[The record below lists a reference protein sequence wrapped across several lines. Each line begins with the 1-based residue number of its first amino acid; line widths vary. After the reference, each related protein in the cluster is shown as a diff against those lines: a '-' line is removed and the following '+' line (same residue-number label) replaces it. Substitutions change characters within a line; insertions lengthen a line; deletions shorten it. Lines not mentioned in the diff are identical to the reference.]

1 MNILITGGTG
11 FVGQALCAALALRGH
26 QLTVLSRQ
34 GQDALALLPEGSSV
48 VTSLGDIAKDQHFD
62 AVINLAGEG
71 IADRRWTESRKQ
83 ALQDSRIGL
92 TAELAALVARLDNK
106 PGLLING
113 SAVGF
118 YGDAGDAELDENSPA
133 VRKDFT
139 YLLCDAWAKA
149 ARQIG
154 RQGVR
159 ACLLRIGVVLDADG
173 GMLKRLVP
181 MYRVGLGAQL
191 GDGSQ
196 WMSWIHR
203 HDLVRLILRLLDTPG
218 VEGVYNAVAP
228 QPVTHRRFHQAL
240 ASACRRPALLRV
252 PAVTLRLLLGEM
264 STLLLGGQRAL
275 PRRLMQEGFEFRYP
289 DIRQALEAC
298 VQRQQDTPES

>member
-1 MNILITGGTG
+1 MNILLTGGTG
-11 FVGQALCAALALRGH
+11 FVGQALCAALSQRGH

-34 GQDALALLPEGSSV
+34 GEDALAVLPADSLV
-48 VTSLGDIAKDQHFD
+48 VASFDEIDSDQHFD

-71 IADRRWTESRKQ
+71 IADKRWTENRKK

-92 TAELAALVARLDNK
+92 TGELAELVARLKDK

-139 YLLCDAWAKA
+139 YLLCDAWEKA
-149 ARQIG
+149 ARQVG

-159 ACLLRIGVVLDADG
+159 VCLIRIGVVLDSDG

-181 MYRVGLGAQL
+181 LYRAGLGTQL

-203 HDLVRLILRLLDTPG
+203 QDLVRLILRLLDTPG

-228 QPVTHRRFHQAL
+228 QPVTHRRFHRAL
-240 ASACRRPALLRV
+240 AAACRRPALLRV
-252 PAVTLRLLLGEM
+252 PAVPLKVLLGEM
-264 STLLLGGQRAL
+264 SILLLGGQRVM
-275 PRRLMQEGFEFRYP
+275 PRRLLQEGFEYRYP
-289 DIRQALEAC
+289 DISQALEAC
-298 VQRQQDTPES
+298 LQQQPPQD